1 MRRGGAVG
9 PITSAKPL
17 TFESTPVKSE
27 AVTDACRESV
37 GPGFRHATA
46 PPLPI
51 CSLTDVGSLSFT
63 QKKTNAVFSEA
74 SDAAEKH
81 QNVTNITGEIGE
93 IISLLHTCF
102 RVKFPDILYTD
113 ILNILYI

>member
-1 MRRGGAVG
+1 M
-9 PITSAKPL
+9 
-17 TFESTPVKSE
+17 KSE
-27 AVTDACRESV
+27 AVTDASRESV

-51 CSLTDVGSLSFT
+51 CSLTDAGSLSFT
-63 QKKTNAVFSEA
+63 PREKKTNAVFSEA

-81 QNVTNITGEIGE
+81 QNITETLIIGE

-102 RVKFPDILYTD
+102 RVKFPDISYAD